1 MNKAFLKEPDET
13 GDVECPRC
21 GAHGQGVGRETV
33 EHHVRTE
40 KVGEVAA
47 TAFFCPTPG
56 CAVAYFDMFGRM
68 VAVEDLKAPVYPKD
82 LEAPMCACFGL
93 TRDDVEADARD
104 PAPTRLRALVEKT
117 KSPDAQCAVL
127 AANGQCCLPELKR
140 YYMKLR
146 AGGGSGGSGG

>member
-13 GDVECPRC
+13 GDAQCPRC
-21 GAHGQGVGRETV
+21 GARGMGVGRETV
-33 EHHVRTE
+33 EHHVA
-40 KVGEVAA
+40 GEMARAVSA
-47 TAFFCPTPG
+47 TAFFCPTG
-56 CAVAYFDMFGRM
+56 SCAVAYFDMFGRTIE
-68 VAVEDLKAPVYPKD
+68 VTDLKAPVYPKD

-104 PAPTRLRALVEKT
+104 VTPTRLRALVEKT
-117 KSPDAQCAVL
+117 KSPEARCAVL

-146 AGGGSGGSGG
+146 GGSGG